1 MKNTTQMKKAKNTHE
16 FELAENESEFEPMIE
31 KMSKI

>member
-1 MKNTTQMKKAKNTHE
+1 MKKAKNTHE